1 MLNKVMLCKLLT
13 GRKGGEEGGRQ
24 EEKKRKKWV

>member
-13 GRKGGEEGGRQ
+13 GWEGKRKHEGRK
-24 EEKKRKKWV
+24 EEKKKWV